1 LAEQVKD
8 AFLLR
13 CSGAAAKKAD
23 YGAGR
28 STAQDANESH
38 EKNHHHADPKA
49 ITACFTPRHAA
60 MRLN

>member
-1 LAEQVKD
+1 LTEQVKD

-13 CSGAAAKKAD
+13 CSSAVAKKTD
-23 YGAGR
+23 YGDGR

-38 EKNHHHADPKA
+38 EKTHNHADPTA
-49 ITACFTPRHAA
+49 ITTRVTPRHAV